1 MNTIVAMTNII
12 GRAHTIKNAEKRM
25 SKILFWYLNE
35 TTGNQFY
42 ITIQL
47 EKLIKDQGL
56 THFSTLDHRA
66 NARNVNMNLKP
77 ETVVVLASF

>member
-47 EKLIKDQGL
+47 EKLIKALLSMLNQKKLGAPQ
-56 THFSTLDHRA
+56 FGQ
-66 NARNVNMNLKP
+66 
-77 ETVVVLASF
+77 